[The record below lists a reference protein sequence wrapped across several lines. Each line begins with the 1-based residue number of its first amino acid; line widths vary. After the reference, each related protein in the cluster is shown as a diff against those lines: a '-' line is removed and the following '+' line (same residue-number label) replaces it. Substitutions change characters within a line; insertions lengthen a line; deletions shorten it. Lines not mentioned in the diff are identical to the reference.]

1 MLMTVLSKLS
11 SSISTSFVLS
21 LLFGKAVLLGP
32 STISGTIWLPYP
44 HLYAHTCGVVFGRE
58 SAVTDTTPDKEL
70 EDQSHGLGSALIQ
83 LSCPNQMHWLTER
96 EYTLDYFTKLLFPE
110 SLGKLEASLMLGNY

>member
-32 STISGTIWLPYP
+32 SNISDTIWLPYP
-44 HLYAHTCGVVFGRE
+44 HLYAHTCGVAFGRE
-58 SAVTDTTPDKEL
+58 SAVSETTPDQEL
-70 EDQSHGLGSALIQ
+70 KDCSHGLESALIQ
-83 LSCPNQMHWLTER
+83 LLKANVPH
-96 EYTLDYFTKLLFPE
+96 
-110 SLGKLEASLMLGNY
+110 